1 MEDGGVGEHTV
12 HVSSRCVRGA
22 SEKFFWSA
30 CWALAEGLGH
40 LGGWEESQ
48 RNLYFRKKKNFFFL
62 FCLVSFPGRVWEGSG
77 EQWMQDRT
85 STPGG
90 SWGRGIN
97 PTLREASSQWG
108 VSRERQG
115 P

>member
-1 MEDGGVGEHTV
+1 MEDGGGGEHTA

-48 RNLYFRKKKNFFFL
+48 RNLYFRKKKNFFSFL
-62 FCLVSFPGRVWEGSG
+62 FSVLPR
-77 EQWMQDRT
+77 
-85 STPGG
+85 
-90 SWGRGIN
+90 
-97 PTLREASSQWG
+97 
-108 VSRERQG
+108 
-115 P
+115 

>member
-48 RNLYFRKKKNFFFL
+48 RNLYFRKKKGAREGFAEPTKKVELDKKEAKRGFFRPIIIVHIV
-62 FCLVSFPGRVWEGSG
+62 VSVLLALMIVALALAYPYL
-77 EQWMQDRT
+77 T
-85 STPGG
+85 
-90 SWGRGIN
+90 
-97 PTLREASSQWG
+97 
-108 VSRERQG
+108 
-115 P
+115 